1 MINVM
6 YLVGCYKMMVGRK
19 GRHKKVKAGA
29 ACLCSG
35 NNKPFIRN
43 TFKKILSGIYK
54 KAWLIL
60 KILSFEVALVNLR
73 LLSGL

>member
-29 ACLCSG
+29 
-35 NNKPFIRN
+35 FIRN

-60 KILSFEVALVNLR
+60 KILSFEVALVNMR